1 VIDSAHPAASW
12 FLWITAGFM
21 VLAVV
26 LPLLLVPLSW
36 ARTVGWKIPEESDLT
51 VYLGR
56 SLGAVAAALC
66 AGIARAATDVA
77 AHAVVIELSIVAGGL
92 LTLVHIVGALQRRQP
107 PAETAEILVFAG
119 LTVAMVLVYRSL

>member
-21 VLAVV
+21 TVAVV
-26 LPLLLVPLSW
+26 LPLLLVPLGW
-36 ARTVGWKIPEESDLT
+36 ARTVGWKLPEESNLT
-51 VYLGR
+51 VYFAR

-66 AGIARAATDVA
+66 TGIARAATDVA
-77 AHAVVIELSIVAGGL
+77 AHTVVIELSIVAGGL
-92 LTLVHIVGALQRRQP
+92 LTVIHIVGAVQRRQP

-119 LTVAMVLVYRSL
+119 LTVAMILVYRSL